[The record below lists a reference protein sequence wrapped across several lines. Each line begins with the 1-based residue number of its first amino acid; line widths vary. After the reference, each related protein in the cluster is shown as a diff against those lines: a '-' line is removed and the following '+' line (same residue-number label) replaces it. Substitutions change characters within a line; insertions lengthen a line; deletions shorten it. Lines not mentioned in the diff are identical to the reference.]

1 MKGCCIACAVICLVL
16 ILAVGIAFGVLWNS
30 TPEKLGIADVKL
42 INERSLTDLGI
53 ENFKFKEIVKG
64 IRQLSKFESSS
75 VLSNVYNPVAENQN
89 ALNNLNGS
97 NIKQENSVN
106 PELLLTTEA
115 EYSKPYLKTYQD
127 TTLAFLFDTALSIST
142 SAGKNYFGAL
152 NKVSVAEVSIVKTE
166 SATGAKIVLKVP
178 FAEESTSKL
187 FPEYVLLTVFVNS
200 NVSEYGRATE
210 GESSIVVNDG
220 NEVFTAII
228 SKSLDS
234 YLDNGLEQI
243 KTTTTELFF
252 KMINNLGCIA
262 SLGSATMGTDGSI
275 TGEPAY
281 GIGGVENGKI
291 TFAVYYK

>member
-1 MKGCCIACAVICLVL
+1 MKGCCIACVVICLVL

-42 INERSLTDLGI
+42 INEKSLTDLGI

-64 IRQLSKFESSS
+64 IRQLSKFDSSS
-75 VLSNVYNPVAENQN
+75 VLSNVYNTVTEAQN
-89 ALNNLNGS
+89 SLNNLEGS
-97 NIKQENSVN
+97 NIKTGAELD
-106 PELLLTTEA
+106 PLLLLTTQA
-115 EYSKPYLKTYQD
+115 EYSKPYLKKYQD
-127 TTLAFLFDTALSIST
+127 TTLAYLFNSALALST
-142 SAGKNYFGAL
+142 SAGKNYFGGL
-152 NKVSVAEVSIVKTE
+152 NVSVAEVSIVKTE
-166 SATGAKIVLKVP
+166 SGTNAKIVLKIP
-178 FAEESTSKL
+178 FAEESTSKY
-187 FPEYVLLTVFVNS
+187 FPEYVLLTVFVNF
-200 NVSEYGRATE
+200 NVSEFGRATE

-228 SKSLDS
+228 SKSIDG
-234 YLDNGLEQI
+234 YLENGLEQI

-281 GIGGVENGKI
+281 GISGVDNGKI

>member
-1 MKGCCIACAVICLVL
+1 MKGCCIACVVICLVL

-42 INERSLTDLGI
+42 INEKSLTDLGI

-64 IRQLSKFESSS
+64 IRQLSKFDSSS
-75 VLSNVYNPVAENQN
+75 VLSNVYNTVTEAQN
-89 ALNNLNGS
+89 SLNNLEGS
-97 NIKQENSVN
+97 NIKTGAELD
-106 PELLLTTEA
+106 PLLLLTTQA
-115 EYSKPYLKTYQD
+115 EYSKPYLKKYQD
-127 TTLAFLFDTALSIST
+127 TTLAYLFNSALALST
-142 SAGKNYFGAL
+142 SAGKNYFGGL
-152 NKVSVAEVSIVKTE
+152 NVSVAEVSIVKTE
-166 SATGAKIVLKVP
+166 SATNAKIVLKIP
-178 FAEESTSKL
+178 FAEESTSKY
-187 FPEYVLLTVFVNS
+187 FPEYVLLTVFVNF
-200 NVSEYGRATE
+200 NVSEFGRATE

-228 SKSLDS
+228 SKSIDG
-234 YLDNGLEQI
+234 YLENGLEQI

-281 GIGGVENGKI
+281 GISGVDNGKI

>member
-1 MKGCCIACAVICLVL
+1 MKGCCIACVVICLVL

-42 INERSLTDLGI
+42 INEKSLTDLGI

-64 IRQLSKFESSS
+64 IRQLSKFDSSS
-75 VLSNVYNPVAENQN
+75 VLSNVYNTVTEAQN
-89 ALNNLNGS
+89 SLNNLEGS
-97 NIKQENSVN
+97 NIKTGAELD
-106 PELLLTTEA
+106 PLLLLTTQA
-115 EYSKPYLKTYQD
+115 EYSKPYLKKYQD
-127 TTLAFLFDTALSIST
+127 TTLAYLFNSALALST
-142 SAGKNYFGAL
+142 SAGKNYFGGL
-152 NKVSVAEVSIVKTE
+152 NVSVAEVSIVKTE
-166 SATGAKIVLKVP
+166 SGTNAKIVLKIP
-178 FAEESTSKL
+178 FAEESTSKY
-187 FPEYVLLTVFVNS
+187 FPEYVLLTVFVNF
-200 NVSEYGRATE
+200 NVSEFGRATE

-228 SKSLDS
+228 SKSIDG
-234 YLDNGLEQI
+234 YLENGLEHI

-281 GIGGVENGKI
+281 GISGVDNGKI

>member
-1 MKGCCIACAVICLVL
+1 MKGCCIACVVICLVL
-16 ILAVGIAFGVLWNS
+16 ILALGIAFGVLWNS

-64 IRQLSKFESSS
+64 IRQLNKFDSSS
-75 VLSNVYNPVAENQN
+75 VLSNVYNTVSESQN
-89 ALNNLNGS
+89 ALTNLEGS
-97 NIKQENSVN
+97 NIKPGKELDPS
-106 PELLLTTEA
+106 LLLTTQA
-115 EYSKPYLKTYQD
+115 DYSKPYLKKYQD
-127 TTLAFLFDTALSIST
+127 TTLAYLFNTALESST
-142 SAGKNYFGAL
+142 SSEKSYFGTL
-152 NKVSVAEVSIVKTE
+152 KNVSVAEVSIVKTE
-166 SATGAKIVLKVP
+166 SEPSAKIVLKIP
-178 FAEESTSKL
+178 FAEESTSKF
-187 FPEYVLLTVFVNS
+187 FPEYVLLTVFVNF
-200 NVSEYGRATE
+200 NVSKLGRATE

-243 KTTTTELFF
+243 KTTTSELFF

-281 GIGGVENGKI
+281 GVSGVDNGTI